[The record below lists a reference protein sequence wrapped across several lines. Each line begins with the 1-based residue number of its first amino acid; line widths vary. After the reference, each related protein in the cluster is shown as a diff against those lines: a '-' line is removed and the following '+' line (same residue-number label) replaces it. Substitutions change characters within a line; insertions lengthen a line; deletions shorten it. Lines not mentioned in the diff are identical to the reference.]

1 MNNNLEKKAESKSGF
16 QIMTDK
22 IKIALFIGVMA
33 VLFFIGLLFFLRPTV
48 SDAEKRELT
57 RFPAFTVES
66 FLSGEWTS
74 QVSLWFADT
83 YPLREE
89 MIGANNSLE
98 ELYGVRDEQVI
109 GGGDADEIPDKPVS
123 GEVVFNPT
131 DDGGGNK
138 VEGMYVN
145 GDTAYQLYS
154 FSQQNSASYAA
165 LINSFANQIGDKAT
179 VYDMIVPLHYQIALS
194 RETAAKY
201 GASDCK
207 AAIDYMYSAMND
219 KVTTIDVLPNLIA
232 HNTEY
237 LYYRTDHHWTAR
249 GAYYAYEAFCSIKGI
264 TANSLSSYTRKQ
276 FDGFLGT
283 LYSEANQPA
292 AMKGNPDYVEAFVPN
307 GINEE
312 KVYDS
317 LGNKIAEY
325 AIVYTKADK
334 YTAGNKYLTFIG
346 GDQPLIEIHNPNIT
360 DGSSIVVVKES
371 YGNAFVPFLVDSY
384 EYVYVIDYRKWSG
397 NLADFVTQRGIDDV
411 LFLNVV
417 NATSTSG
424 RLGELESI
432 INP

>member
-1 MNNNLEKKAESKSGF
+1 M
-16 QIMTDK
+16 
-22 IKIALFIGVMA
+22 
-33 VLFFIGLLFFLRPTV
+33 
-48 SDAEKRELT
+48 
-57 RFPAFTVES
+57 
-66 FLSGEWTS
+66 
-74 QVSLWFADT
+74 
-83 YPLREE
+83 
-89 MIGANNSLE
+89 
-98 ELYGVRDEQVI
+98 
-109 GGGDADEIPDKPVS
+109 
-123 GEVVFNPT
+123 
-131 DDGGGNK
+131 
-138 VEGMYVN
+138 
-145 GDTAYQLYS
+145 
-154 FSQQNSASYAA
+154 
-165 LINSFANQIGDKAT
+165 
-179 VYDMIVPLHYQIALS
+179 
-194 RETAAKY
+194 
-201 GASDCK
+201 
-207 AAIDYMYSAMND
+207 
-219 KVTTIDVLPNLIA
+219 LPNLIA

-249 GAYYAYEAFCSIKGI
+249 GAYYAYETFCSVKGI
-264 TANSLSSYTRKQ
+264 TATPLSSYTRKQ

-397 NLADFVTQRGIDDV
+397 NLADFVTQREIDDV

-424 RLGELESI
+424 RLEELESI

>member
-1 MNNNLEKKAESKSGF
+1 MNNESFTKK
-16 QIMTDK
+16 TDTVK
-22 IKIALFIGVMA
+22 IIIFIVAMALFFV
-33 VLFFIGLLFFLRPTV
+33 IGLAFFLRPTV
-48 SDAEKRELT
+48 SDTEKRELT
-57 RFPAFTVES
+57 KFPEFTVES

-83 YPLREE
+83 YPLREG
-89 MIGANNSLE
+89 MISANSTLE
-98 ELYGVRDEQVI
+98 EMYGIRGEQI
-109 GGGDADEIPDKPVS
+109 IAGGNADDIPDKPV
-123 GEVVFNPT
+123 GGDAVFNPT
-131 DDGGGNK
+131 DDGGGEK
-138 VEGMYVN
+138 VQGMYVN
-145 GDTAYQLYS
+145 GDTAYQLYA
-154 FSQQNSASYAA
+154 FNQQNSDSYVA
-165 LINSFANQIGDKAT
+165 LINKFASQVEGKAE

-194 RETAAKY
+194 RDTAAKY
-201 GASDCK
+201 GASDCQ
-207 AAIDYMYSAMND
+207 AAIDYMYSAINGNVNTVD
-219 KVTTIDVLPNLIA
+219 TLPYLIS

-249 GAYYAYEAFCSIKGI
+249 GAYYAYEAFCKEKGI
-264 TANSLSSYTRKQ
+264 TPTPLESYERLQ

-292 AMKGNPDYVEAFVPN
+292 AMKSNPDYVEAFVPK

-317 LGNKIAEY
+317 EGNKIAEY

-346 GDQPLIEIHNPNIT
+346 GDQPLIEIHNPNIS

-397 NLADFVTQRGIDDV
+397 SLKDFVISNDIDDV

-417 NATSTSG
+417 NVTSTSA
-424 RLGELESI
+424 RLKELAAI
-432 INP
+432 INE